1 MQSSPA
7 WAARQRPSRSPHP
20 RTVFTLCNTALI
32 INNQQSIT
40 WCFKSDVCP
49 KLNTYQYQHIIMT
62 NIRNEILNWIGNK
75 TVTTDELHDFIKSK
89 LSDSYEIGDAGEI
102 INDMIAEELLMAK
115 DFELKRND

>member
-1 MQSSPA
+1 M
-7 WAARQRPSRSPHP
+7 
-20 RTVFTLCNTALI
+20 
-32 INNQQSIT
+32 
-40 WCFKSDVCP
+40 CP
-49 KLNTYQYQHIIMT
+49 KLNTYKYQHIIMT